1 MIAKIREFIVRRK
14 ILLFF
19 LLIAATAGLFVYR
32 QSPLANAKP
41 TEKTYTVTKSDLSST
56 LTLTGTIEARES
68 TAVRFASSGRLA
80 WMGVKEGDRVQK
92 YQALASLDQRDL
104 KNRLQKY
111 LNTFMKTRYDLDDSR
126 DDYTKTSTAG
136 LTREIRDEAKH
147 ILEKAQFDLNNAVLD
162 VELQDLSIQYA
173 TVTAPIAG
181 IITRIDKP
189 YPGENITAA
198 TAEIAI
204 VNPDTLY
211 FSVTADQSEVIEI
224 TPGMTVQITLDPF
237 SELPFTGTVNEIGF
251 TPKAGETNTVYEV
264 KVDLSETELKNKLR
278 LGMTG
283 DAVFQTGEKL
293 GVLSVP
299 LTYIKS
305 EGDKKYVLVKN
316 KGREEKKYVTVGEE
330 FDNAYEII
338 AGVNEGDVL
347 YD

>member
-1 MIAKIREFIVRRK
+1 
-14 ILLFF
+14 
-19 LLIAATAGLFVYR
+19 
-32 QSPLANAKP
+32 
-41 TEKTYTVTKSDLSST
+41 
-56 LTLTGTIEARES
+56 
-68 TAVRFASSGRLA
+68 
-80 WMGVKEGDRVQK
+80 MGVKEGDRVQK